1 MYVSKRKRLLLNI
14 QALSRECLNL
24 GCLSGQ
30 PLPQDFFT
38 KEIQRQAQQK
48 DYLVLVSPS
57 TFKTNISQSSKQ
69 SNVDMGQMQGFQ
81 VEKLLLTHHSNTA
94 IIVSPIAPALDL
106 VKTEHDIR
114 LTSQSS
120 FPQETYEYTESDSVT
135 LETQDNG
142 DEPTTMSSNSS
153 PTPQESGSPQLDQ
166 LLSDLKEMK
175 LKFSP
180 ERLDSYASESFD
192 DSPEKE
198 EAHTHEEPS
207 SEEEPRPDKRDEV
220 SVFTDAQLTE
230 YSTNVRDCSDA
241 KRASESNIDIH
252 QESNLSPT
260 DASLISELPQKFGEE
275 IDLSPNSGPFQ
286 FCRSMESFTDEFSSL
301 ADPPEKKPTYFN
313 KEDLTITTS
322 LSHEAQC
329 LPIQSFESRGITEE
343 ASAQTIK
350 DQCLWDGTST
360 ETTSSQCGSDFTPDT
375 VTSARHFSFD
385 EPITYPSSSSV
396 EIPSVE
402 DRPMMCEQHSEET
415 MTPAEYECFATES
428 PSFQLKTD
436 ISSSASDEEY
446 TIPLGDAETSFAS
459 VTYTSTPLRIAHGAH
474 CIEDSP
480 NLEYFDVE
488 PYFDCKQGMCDF
500 SETELDAPESTS
512 SLNVDQAQHQP
523 GHLGTQEK
531 AKQKVLLSSGS
542 EDYEDAPL
550 VHESYHQGHGE
561 SKESLRQSET
571 SDEEFTLCKTSQPSG
586 TYYSN
591 KSLQREVSAEF
602 GSISESSDEEFL
614 TTRIIRRVVIKIEQM
629 VDLPTES
636 VTEETYRDENG
647 HLVIKRVTRK
657 VISKRVSVDGV
668 EHEEIPSEEAPQQ
681 SFTVADGDSCSKD
694 KFPKS
699 EGSPSSRQER
709 ADLEKKTVVDG
720 ERTTTSQGDQSL
732 ASDLPSAQNDFQ
744 QGPHA

>member
-1 MYVSKRKRLLLNI
+1 MEW
-14 QALSRECLNL
+14 LSI
-24 GCLSGQ
+24 GQ

-38 KEIQRQAQQK
+38 KEIQGQAQQK

-81 VEKLLLTHHSNTA
+81 VEKLLLTHDSNTA

-106 VKTEHDIR
+106 VKTEYDIR
-114 LTSQSS
+114 MTSQSS
-120 FPQETYEYTESDSVT
+120 FPQETYEYTESDPVSP
-135 LETQDNG
+135 ETQDNG

-166 LLSDLKEMK
+166 LLPDLKEMK

-180 ERLDSYASESFD
+180 ERPDSYASESSD

-198 EAHTHEEPS
+198 EDHTYEEPS
-207 SEEEPRPDKRDEV
+207 SEEEPRPDKRD
-220 SVFTDAQLTE
+220 
-230 YSTNVRDCSDA
+230 
-241 KRASESNIDIH
+241 K
-252 QESNLSPT
+252 
-260 DASLISELPQKFGEE
+260 
-275 IDLSPNSGPFQ
+275 
-286 FCRSMESFTDEFSSL
+286 
-301 ADPPEKKPTYFN
+301 
-313 KEDLTITTS
+313 
-322 LSHEAQC
+322 
-329 LPIQSFESRGITEE
+329 
-343 ASAQTIK
+343 
-350 DQCLWDGTST
+350 
-360 ETTSSQCGSDFTPDT
+360 
-375 VTSARHFSFD
+375 
-385 EPITYPSSSSV
+385 
-396 EIPSVE
+396 
-402 DRPMMCEQHSEET
+402 HSEET
-415 MTPAEYECFATES
+415 MTPADYERFATES

-500 SETELDAPESTS
+500 SETELNAPESTS
-512 SLNVDQAQHQP
+512 SLNVGQAQHQP

-531 AKQKVLLSSGS
+531 TKQKVLLSSGS

-614 TTRIIRRVVIKIEQM
+614 TTRIIRRVVIKVEQIA
-629 VDLPTES
+629 DLPTES

-647 HLVIKRVTRK
+647 LLVIKRVTRK
-657 VISKRVSVDGV
+657 VISKCVSVDGV
-668 EHEEIPSEEAPQQ
+668 EREEVPSEEAPQQ

-694 KFPKS
+694 TFPKS
-699 EGSPSSRQER
+699 EGSLSSRQEK

-720 ERTTTSQGDQSL
+720 ERTTTSQGDQPL